1 MLHYLVCFFLV
12 FPFVVVVLSLLRGKP
27 TLKVAPN
34 AIAKQHHF
42 ACIITAYKQYDIALP
57 LIESLLRQTHNNLSI
72 YLVADAC
79 TDAALNTTDLRV
91 RLLCPPTP
99 LNGKVR
105 SMQYALDNLK
115 SKYKSIW

>member
-57 LIESLLRQTHNNLSI
+57 LYRIAASANAQQPKHLLSCRCLYRCCIKHHRFAGAFVVS
-72 YLVADAC
+72 A
-79 TDAALNTTDLRV
+79 NTT
-91 RLLCPPTP
+91 
-99 LNGKVR
+99 
-105 SMQYALDNLK
+105 
-115 SKYKSIW
+115 